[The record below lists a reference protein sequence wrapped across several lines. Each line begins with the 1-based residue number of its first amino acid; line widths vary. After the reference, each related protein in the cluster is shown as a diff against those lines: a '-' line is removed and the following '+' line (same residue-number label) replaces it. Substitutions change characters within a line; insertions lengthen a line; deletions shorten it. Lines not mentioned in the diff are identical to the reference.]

1 MDPKAI
7 YDKLVK
13 DLQHKQ
19 LANKT
24 LKESTDWL
32 ITSWDTF
39 KLKIDEIKDWITQN
53 RPLLQDFNHDLDTI
67 KSAFDELKDKALDI
81 VDKVWEDFLKGDKN
95 D

>member
-1 MDPKAI
+1 MDPKFI
-7 YDKLVK
+7 YDKLSK
-13 DLQHKQ
+13 DFQRKQ
-19 LANKT
+19 QASAQI
-24 LKESTDWL
+24 KERTDWL

-53 RPLLQDFNHDLDTI
+53 RPLLQSLNQDLDTI

>member
-39 KLKIDEIKDWITQN
+39 KFKIDEIKDWITQN